1 MNSKKQNII
10 NAAYSLFINKGYNA
24 SSIQDILDEAGVSK
38 GTFYNYF
45 TSKTECLMAIMD
57 SIGSEIRQKR
67 MAAAADKPINDPQVL
82 ADQLSIRI
90 QLNQE
95 KNLFSLY
102 ESIFYSQDKELKEFS
117 KGTYLKELDWLTSR
131 IIDIFGKEAEP
142 YALDNAAILHGSIQQ
157 LVHIWKLTS
166 NEDLPTDRLAAFVVR
181 RLEVSIASQIA
192 SGERFIQAMELSP
205 EKMGENLTLEE
216 LGTQLDTYS
225 RLLEEDEETRQL
237 ISFLAEELHLEKPRK
252 AVVQSVLGTLAN
264 NVPHE
269 AEILI
274 LLEQVWKKVAK
285 LE

>member
-10 NAAYSLFINKGYNA
+10 NAAYALFINKGYNA

>member
-252 AVVQSVLGTLAN
+252 AVVQSVLGTLAI

>member
-131 IIDIFGKEAEP
+131 IIDIFGKEAQP

>member
-45 TSKTECLMAIMD
+45 TSKTECLIAIME

-67 MAAAADKPINDPQVL
+67 MAAAAGKPINDPQVL

-90 QLNQE
+90 QLNRE

-102 ESIFYSQDKELKEFS
+102 ESIFYSQDQELKEFS
-117 KGTYLKELDWLTSR
+117 KVAYMKELDWITSR

-142 YALDNAAILHGSIQQ
+142 YALDNAASVHGSIQQ

-166 NEDLPTDRLAAFVVR
+166 NEDLPTDKLAAFVVR
-181 RLEVSIASQIA
+181 RLEVDIAYQVA
-192 SGERFIQAMELSP
+192 SGERFIKELDLSP
-205 EKMGENLTLEE
+205 EKMAENLTLEE
-216 LGTQLDTYS
+216 LGKQLDTYS
-225 RLLEEDEETRQL
+225 QLLEEDKDTQQL
-237 ISFLAEELHLEKPRK
+237 ISFLAEELPVEKPRK
-252 AVVQSVLGTLAN
+252 ALIESVLGTLAN

-269 AEILI
+269 AEILV
-274 LLEQVWKKVAK
+274 LLEQVWKKIAK

>member
-264 NVPHE
+264 NVPHK

>member
-45 TSKTECLMAIMD
+45 SSKTECLMAIMD

-67 MAAAADKPINDPQVL
+67 MAVAAGKPINDPQVL

-117 KGTYLKELDWLTSR
+117 KGTYLKELDWITSR

-142 YALDNAAILHGSIQQ
+142 YALDNAAALHGSIQQ

-166 NEDLPTDRLAAFVVR
+166 NEDLPTDRLAAFVVT
-181 RLEVSIASQIA
+181 RLEVAIAYQID
-192 SGERFIQAMELSP
+192 SGERFILGTDLSP
-205 EKMGENLTLEE
+205 DRIAENLTLEE
-216 LGTQLDTYS
+216 LGKQLDTYS
-225 RLLEEDEETRQL
+225 QLLEEDKETRQL

-252 AVVQSVLGTLAN
+252 ALVQSVLGTLAT

-269 AEILI
+269 AEILV